1 MLALELEQY
10 LKEKRVVYEKDNRN
24 KYLVKTTYLLLT
36 IKCKEE
42 TAIITFRPNSR
53 ECNQDVLDKI
63 QVSYNNLKE
72 IKHYVED
79 NSSCS
84 SHNY

>member
-10 LKEKRVVYEKDNRN
+10 LKEKRVAYEKDTAN

-53 ECNQDVLDKI
+53 ECNQNVLDGI
-63 QVSYNNLKE
+63 QICYNDLRDIKE
-72 IKHYVED
+72 DVE
-79 NSSCS
+79 
-84 SHNY
+84 HKVYE

>member
-10 LKEKRVVYEKDNRN
+10 LKEKRVAYEKDNRN

-53 ECNQDVLDKI
+53 ECNQNVLVGIQICYNALRDIKEDVEHK
-63 QVSYNNLKE
+63 VYE
-72 IKHYVED
+72 
-79 NSSCS
+79 
-84 SHNY
+84 